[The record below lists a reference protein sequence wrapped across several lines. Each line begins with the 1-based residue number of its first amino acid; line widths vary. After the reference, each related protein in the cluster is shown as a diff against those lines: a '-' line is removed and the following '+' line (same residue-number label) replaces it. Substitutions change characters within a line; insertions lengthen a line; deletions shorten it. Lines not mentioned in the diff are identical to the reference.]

1 MNFRGYRVFFLGVL
15 LTGCASSPV
24 PDLKRLYE
32 TRPLT
37 RDSTVDAGEIETP
50 VILVHGAFGAR
61 LRNRETGDEVWPGG
75 LGSILFH
82 SYEDIALSVDAD
94 TLLPEPSASE
104 AYAITDSAAGK
115 DFYGAIIRTLETAGG
130 YLPGI
135 AGESVTDR
143 QRRYYVF
150 FYDWRQ
156 DNVETARRLDDL
168 ITQIRQDY
176 GHPQLKVDI
185 VAHSMGGLATR
196 YYLRYGRV
204 DVLNDNEFPINNH
217 GAERVRKVILL
228 GTPNLGS
235 VSALQEFLQG
245 FKVGLRRI
253 PTEVLLTFPSAYQL
267 FPHPIRNSLV
277 TADGQQLDR
286 DLFDAE
292 VWRAFEWSVFD
303 PEVRQRILADY
314 DDPVTAEA
322 HLEILERYFSKHIE
336 RARRF
341 VWSLS
346 VPVEETSVR
355 YVVFGG
361 DCEQTPARV
370 LIEEVNGESVLRLY
384 PEDVQIRDAGV
395 DYKKLMLEP
404 GDGRV
409 TRPSLF
415 ARESLDPSV
424 PRHRYSFF
432 PLGHSILLCESH
444 DSLTGNISFQN
455 NLLNILLTRDQPLQ
469 QRSMQR

>member
-1 MNFRGYRVFFLGVL
+1 MMFRGYKIVL
-15 LTGCASSPV
+15 LVVLLAGCVSSPV

-32 TRPLT
+32 TQPLP
-37 RDSTVDAGEIETP
+37 REAAVDAGGVETP

-61 LRNRETGDEVWPGG
+61 LRNRESQTEVWPGG

-82 SYEDIALSVDAD
+82 SYEDIALPIDAQ
-94 TLLPEPSASE
+94 TLLPAPSAAE
-104 AYAITDSAAGK
+104 AYAVTDSAAGK
-115 DFYGAIIRTLETAGG
+115 DFYGAIIRTLQTAGG
-130 YLPGI
+130 YLPGKT
-135 AGESVTDR
+135 GEAVTDGR
-143 QRRYYVF
+143 RRYYVF

-176 GHPQLKVDI
+176 GYPDLKVDI

-204 DVLNDNEFPINNH
+204 DVLEDNEFPINNY
-217 GAERVRKVILL
+217 GAGRVRKVILL

-253 PTEVLLTFPSAYQL
+253 PTEVLVTFPSSYQL
-267 FPHPIRNSLV
+267 FPHPIRTSLV
-277 TADGQQLDR
+277 MANGQQLDR
-286 DLFDAE
+286 DLFDVE
-292 VWRAFEWSVFD
+292 VWRAFQWSVFD
-303 PEVRQRILADY
+303 PGVRQRILAGY
-314 DDPVTAEA
+314 DDPADGEA
-322 HLEILERYFSKHIE
+322 YLAVLERYFGKHIE

-346 VPVEETSVR
+346 VPVEDTSVR

-370 LIEEVNGESVLRLY
+370 LVEEVNGESVLRLY
-384 PEDVQIRDAGV
+384 PGDVQMRLPGI
-395 DYKKLMLEP
+395 DYEKLMLEP

-455 NLLNILLTRDQPLQ
+455 NLLNILLTRDQPLEE
-469 QRSMQR
+469 RSMQY

>member
-1 MNFRGYRVFFLGVL
+1 MIFHGYSVLFLAVL
-15 LTGCASSPV
+15 LAGCASSPV

-32 TRPLT
+32 TQPLP
-37 RDSTVDAGEIETP
+37 RKATVDAGDIETP

-61 LRNRETGDEVWPGG
+61 LRNRETQEEVWPGG

-82 SYEDIALSVDAD
+82 SYEDIALPVDAE
-94 TLLPEPSASE
+94 TLQPAPSAVE
-104 AYAITDSAAGK
+104 AYAVTDSAAGK

-130 YLPGI
+130 YMQGKT
-135 AGESVTDR
+135 GEVVTDGR
-143 QRRYYVF
+143 RRYYVF

-176 GHPQLKVDI
+176 GHPDLKVDI

-204 DVLNDNEFPINNH
+204 DVLDDNEFPINNH
-217 GAERVRKVILL
+217 GVGRVRKVILL

-253 PTEVLLTFPSAYQL
+253 PTNVLVTFPSAYQL
-267 FPHPIRNSLV
+267 FPHPIRTSLV
-277 TADGQQLDR
+277 TANGQELDR
-286 DLFDAE
+286 DLFDAG
-292 VWRAFEWSVFD
+292 VWRAFQWSVFD

-314 DDPVTAEA
+314 DDPAVGEA
-322 HLEILERYFSKHIE
+322 YLAVLERYFGKHIE

-346 VPVEETSVR
+346 VPVEDTTVR

-370 LIEEVNGESVLRLY
+370 LVEEVNGESILRLY
-384 PEDVQIRDAGV
+384 PGDIQMRMPGI
-395 DYKKLMLEP
+395 DYEKLMLEP

-455 NLLNILLTRDQPLQ
+455 NLLNILLTRDQPLEE
-469 QRSMQR
+469 RSMQH